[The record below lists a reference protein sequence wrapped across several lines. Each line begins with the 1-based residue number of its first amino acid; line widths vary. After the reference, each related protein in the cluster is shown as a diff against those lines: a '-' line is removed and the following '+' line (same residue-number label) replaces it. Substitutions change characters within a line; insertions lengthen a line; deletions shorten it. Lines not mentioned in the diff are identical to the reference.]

1 MSTTPLDVAVGVL
14 IQADGRFLLGQRPA
28 GKPYAGYWEF
38 PGGKLEAG
46 EAVFTALKRELHE
59 ELWLDIHA
67 AAPWVTRVFVYP
79 HATVRLHFWRVY
91 QNVGENSSGWTG
103 TPHGRENQAFGWFDL
118 DTLPAPLLPAT
129 LPVLRWLA
137 LPPLYAISAA
147 ERLGVAEFLRCLQRK
162 VEGGTLPLLQLRE
175 KNLSAEDF
183 STLFREVRAI
193 TQGSQT
199 CLLINSHHPQH
210 YWEQADGV
218 HLTAADLMTLAARPD
233 LPWVG
238 ASVHTA
244 MELQQATDLG
254 CDFAVLGSVRETR
267 SHPVQAA
274 LGWPQWHT
282 LAQHSAVPVYA
293 IGGLGRDDLAC
304 AQQQGAHGIAA
315 ISAVWK

>member
-1 MSTTPLDVAVGVL
+1 LKPSKTPIDVAVGVL
-14 IQADGRFLLGQRPA
+14 LKPNGSFLLGQRPE

-46 EAVFTALKRELHE
+46 EDVFTALKRELHE
-59 ELWLDIHA
+59 ELGLEIQNGL
-67 AAPWVTRVFVYP
+67 PWVTRVFTYP
-79 HATVRLHFWRVY
+79 HATVRLHFWRVT
-91 QNVGENSSGWTG
+91 QWAGE
-103 TPHGRENQAFGWFDL
+103 PHGRENQAFGWFDL
-118 DTLPAPLLPAT
+118 DHLTAAPLLPAT
-129 LPVLRWLA
+129 VPVLRWLA
-137 LPPLYAISAA
+137 LPPVLAISAA
-147 ERLGVAEFLRCLQRK
+147 ERWGSDEFLRRLKEK
-162 VEGGTLPLLQLRE
+162 VENESLPLLQLRE
-175 KNLSAEDF
+175 KNLPTEDF

-218 HLTAADLMTLAARPD
+218 HLTAADLMTLAERPD

-238 ASVHTA
+238 ASVHTTT
-244 MELQQATDLG
+244 ELQQATDLG

-267 SHPVQAA
+267 SHPIQAA
-274 LGWPQWHT
+274 LGWPQWHA

-293 IGGLGRDDLAC
+293 IGGLGRDDLEY